1 MFIDCKSE
9 SQEGNSFSLKK
20 NDDKDKFLSSVLIY
34 HTRHKVK
41 AVLKLGPLNTLSQFY
56 NREIAVA
63 FISIMF

>member
-1 MFIDCKSE
+1 MVFH
-9 SQEGNSFSLKK
+9 KK
-20 NDDKDKFLSSVLIY
+20 KENDDKVQFLSSVLAY

-41 AVLKLGPLNTLSQFY
+41 AVLKLGPLDTLSQFY